1 MIGIGFSKAEK
12 QILKE
17 IRNSRYS
24 HKVKKNNYLPMKKL
38 IYEGLFE
45 CLESE
50 YGHLLIPSLT
60 NPLPDFFNSANRFSY
75 LLTMKFQY

>member
-1 MIGIGFSKAEK
+1 MKRIEFSKAEK

-17 IRNSRYS
+17 IHNSRYP
-24 HKVKKNNYLPMKKL
+24 HKVKKNNYLPIRKH
-38 IYEGLFE
+38 IFEGLFE

-50 YGHLLIPSLT
+50 HSQLLIPSLT
-60 NPLPDFFNSANRFSY
+60 NPLPIFFNSANRFSY